1 MTFKIPQEEALLGER
16 ELRNVKFK
24 KQNEGYASSTQADQG
39 SVIEFIPMHFKNT
52 PVITFLAFLD
62 DIKDNIKQ
70 TFTPQQ
76 PYGRSDPI
84 QVWKSSDRV
93 ITLSFKIPSSSEEMG
108 LRNINN
114 LSWLLASSYPTY
126 DIAECANSVAAT
138 PLYRVKFANIIANT
152 NNNSGLLCAIPGFN
166 VVHDFKEG
174 VIHIHSAKTKKLVT
188 NAGFPTQAGEIIVAK
203 TITVSCTLNVLHE
216 HSLGWDATTGEWR
229 GSHTAGYPYGFGL
242 LKDAGDPASKG
253 PGGTAESS
261 DTGGATAKA
270 SAGVEGREQAA
281 SANANFTD
289 KQAQEFVYGK

>member
-93 ITLSFKIPSSSEEMG
+93 ITLSFKIDK
-108 LRNINN
+108 NN
-114 LSWLLASSYPTY
+114 P
-126 DIAECANSVAAT
+126 
-138 PLYRVKFANIIANT
+138 VKIGDT
-152 NNNSGLLCAIPGFN
+152 HCP
-166 VVHDFKEG
+166 
-174 VIHIHSAKTKKLVT
+174 
-188 NAGFPTQAGEIIVAK
+188 
-203 TITVSCTLNVLHE
+203 NVLPSVIYVLR
-216 HSLGWDATTGEWR
+216 SLFVVFIMCILYVHFILKINVLAIN
-229 GSHTAGYPYGFGL
+229 SNGL
-242 LKDAGDPASKG
+242 FL
-253 PGGTAESS
+253 
-261 DTGGATAKA
+261 
-270 SAGVEGREQAA
+270 
-281 SANANFTD
+281 
-289 KQAQEFVYGK
+289 